1 MRIVFQGGDNMLGRA
16 VQLTLPYQS
25 FGDSTLTDS
34 QTAQEYLEQIIDL
47 NQLDMIRRQN
57 LKGGSYLWGD
67 LPKDLGEDV
76 RVLNL
81 ESSPTISINK
91 FDLPKKSILYHV
103 NLYNVPIVFSQFHR
117 PLILSLANNHSLDM
131 GRLAFVQET
140 LAANLPGVVG
150 VGKNYE
156 DASKP
161 LKIGRFTIYS
171 FGAGCSGVPSSW
183 KATQTE
189 PGLSYLPAID
199 SDQNVKKAFELIKQ
213 VILKDSN
220 MKTCTCISIHW
231 GPNWSY
237 PGDGQ
242 EFRVKLAH
250 KLIDELNVDLIYGHS
265 SHHIRGIEVY
275 QGKLVLYGC
284 GDLINDYEKISTR
297 GNYNINGA
305 LFVVDLNDST
315 FNFEN
320 INLIP
325 IEVVNLQCKQ
335 IKNPTKIKRLIEFI
349 NHQSEMDC
357 PKTGIMLLN

>member
-1 MRIVFQGGDNMLGRA
+1 MLLFPSFFKKKIKKSIHFQMRIVFQGGDNMLGRA

-76 RVLNL
+76 RVLNF
-81 ESSPTISINK
+81 ESAPTISINK

-220 MKTCTCISIHW
+220 MK
-231 GPNWSY
+231 N
-237 PGDGQ
+237 
-242 EFRVKLAH
+242 
-250 KLIDELNVDLIYGHS
+250 
-265 SHHIRGIEVY
+265 
-275 QGKLVLYGC
+275 
-284 GDLINDYEKISTR
+284 
-297 GNYNINGA
+297 
-305 LFVVDLNDST
+305 
-315 FNFEN
+315 
-320 INLIP
+320 
-325 IEVVNLQCKQ
+325 
-335 IKNPTKIKRLIEFI
+335 
-349 NHQSEMDC
+349 
-357 PKTGIMLLN
+357 